1 MIGYSRSPVEGRLN
15 RNGIGVG
22 LRRIRWQRGRRSWIL
37 LKFENMILP
46 SSPIESVPRLPTEAF
61 PDFSR
66 LLFEKSHVAHHNLTG
81 IFEGYAVFSCY
92 GVGK

>member
-22 LRRIRWQRGRRSWIL
+22 LRRIRWQRGEKKLDSAG
-37 LKFENMILP
+37 ENMILP

-61 PDFSR
+61 PDFSSSSLKR
-66 LLFEKSHVAHHNLTG
+66 ATWRTT
-81 IFEGYAVFSCY
+81 I
-92 GVGK
+92 